1 MSSSCCM
8 QHVVWS
14 FSDSLSFLNN
24 LDTEIIGLLCAV
36 FSNAFKKE
44 DSFILGI
51 I

>member
-8 QHVVWS
+8 QHVAWS

-36 FSNAFKKE
+36 FKKE
-44 DSFILGI
+44 DFFILGI